1 MRAVA
6 RAVIPARGKSVDAPE
21 GHAVSVR
28 TSFCWNL
35 YISGLS
41 VPEERVFYDPAR
53 AECASPHRVTVR
65 RLSLPAPFRG
75 PLPARPSE
83 GRCRTC
89 FPVP

>member
-1 MRAVA
+1 MRAVV
-6 RAVIPARGKSVDAPE
+6 RAVVRVVIPALGKSVDAPE

-28 TSFCWNL
+28 TSFCWIL

-65 RLSLPAPFRG
+65 RLSLPARLSG
-75 PLPARPSE
+75 
-83 GRCRTC
+83 GCCRTC

>member
-1 MRAVA
+1 MRSVVRAVA
-6 RAVIPARGKSVDAPE
+6 RAVIPALGKSVDASE

-28 TSFCWNL
+28 TSFCWIL

-41 VPEERVFYDPAR
+41 VPGERVFYDPAR

-65 RLSLPAPFRG
+65 RLSLPA
-75 PLPARPSE
+75 RPSE

-89 FPVP
+89 SPVP